1 MVDNNIFPIFGQTVA
16 RDEKEKLLDQRAM
29 VFWFTGLSGSG
40 KSTLAKG
47 MERKLFHK
55 GYMTKLLDGDNVRTG
70 LNSDLDFTPASREE
84 NVRRVAEVAK
94 LFLECGVITICSF
107 ISPTEKSR
115 QLAKSIIG
123 PENFYEIYVKCSLEI
138 CEKRDPKGLYRK
150 VREGKLQNFTGVHI
164 EYEEPVN
171 PNFIIRTDN
180 KTVRRSIR
188 HCYREVLSLI
198 RY

>member
-1 MVDNNIFPIFGQTVA
+1 MDNNIFPIFGQTVA
-16 RDEKEKLLDQRAM
+16 REEKEKLLNQRAM

-47 MERKLFHK
+47 MERKLYHK
-55 GYMTKLLDGDNVRTG
+55 GCMTKLLDGDNIRTG
-70 LNSDLDFTPASREE
+70 LNSDLDFSISGRDE
-84 NVRRVAEVAK
+84 NIRRVAEVAR
-94 LFLECGVITICSF
+94 LFLEAGVITICCF
-107 ISPTEKSR
+107 ISPSEKSR
-115 QLAKSIIG
+115 EMARQIIG
-123 PENFYEIYVKCSLEI
+123 AENFYEVYVKCSLDI

-150 VREGKLQNFTGVHI
+150 VREGKITNFTGIHMD
-164 EYEEPVN
+164 YEEPKN

-188 HCYREVLSLI
+188 QCYREVLSLI

>member
-1 MVDNNIFPIFGQTVA
+1 LDNNIFPIFGQTVA
-16 RDEKEKLLDQRAM
+16 REEKEKLLDQRAM

-47 MERKLFHK
+47 MERKLYHK
-55 GYMTKLLDGDNVRTG
+55 GFLTKLLDGDNVRTG
-70 LNSDLDFTPASREE
+70 LNADLDFTIEGRDE
-84 NVRRVAEVAK
+84 NIRRVAEVAK
-94 LFLECGVITICSF
+94 LFMEAGIITICSF
-107 ISPTEKSR
+107 ISPSEKSR
-115 QLAKSIIG
+115 DMARNIIG
-123 PENFYEIYVKCSLEI
+123 IENFYEIYVKCSLEI

-150 VREGKLQNFTGVHI
+150 VREGKIANFTGIHI
-164 EYEEPVN
+164 NYEEPLT

-188 HCYREVLSLI
+188 QCYREVLSLI